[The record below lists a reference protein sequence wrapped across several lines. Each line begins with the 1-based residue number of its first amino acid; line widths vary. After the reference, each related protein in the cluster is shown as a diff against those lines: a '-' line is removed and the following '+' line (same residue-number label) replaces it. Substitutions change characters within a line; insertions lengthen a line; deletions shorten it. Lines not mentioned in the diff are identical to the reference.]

1 MIPFG
6 AGSGSRMDTWNR
18 WPSVWISSVPSQQWM
33 LLRMLERPMPCSVK
47 PRLADRYCRG
57 AS

>member
-33 LLRMLERPMPCSVK
+33 LLRMLSRPMPCSVK

-57 AS
+57 